1 MTLRPNAA
9 YSAIPTF
16 HASVQQY
23 TLSGFRE
30 AVLVVVCDGDGDKAD
45 ILINTSKPLESS
57 ASCTCQN
64 CLKFVVTYD
73 FLRTW
78 RFIGSRS
85 NVQRLSNV

>member
-1 MTLRPNAA
+1 MTLRPNVA
-9 YSAIPTF
+9 YSAIPAF

-30 AVLVVVCDGDGDKAD
+30 AVLVVVCDGDGDQGWHSNQPIKAAQ
-45 ILINTSKPLESS
+45 IKCI
-57 ASCTCQN
+57 
-64 CLKFVVTYD
+64 FVVTYD

-78 RFIGSRS
+78 RFTGSRS